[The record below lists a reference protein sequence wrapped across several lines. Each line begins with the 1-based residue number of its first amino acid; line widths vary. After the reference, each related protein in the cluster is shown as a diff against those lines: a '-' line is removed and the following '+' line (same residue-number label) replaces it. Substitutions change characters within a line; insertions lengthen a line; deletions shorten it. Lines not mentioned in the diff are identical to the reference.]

1 MAHNNG
7 IMSPQQYATSSYLL
21 GNLHCPSCVTLIR
34 DLLPETFGDKIS
46 WVSPNLVTSLVTVEH
61 LDADTDDLF
70 KAMGKALE
78 EVGFEIHGA
87 STTSQSASLNGSQ
100 WEGASHIEAG
110 ANSSNVVQE
119 PPTASRPWSRLWS
132 WPAAHTASQTRD
144 RAHIDN
150 CKSCQ
155 KAVMLEKQTS
165 LSTINDECAEEEPK
179 KRDISSSGQQ
189 QHFSVAVDAIPE
201 TSWQATLS
209 IGGMTC
215 AVCSNTITSE
225 LQRRSWISN
234 VVVNLVG
241 NSATVAYADR
251 GRTDDIIEAI
261 EDLGYD
267 AVIDKVVELTG
278 TAQAKEAEEREVEIG
293 IDGMFCARCPERV
306 SQALEDLE
314 LGQVCIL
321 QTPSLARPILRV
333 KYQPTAPDLTVRDIL
348 RAIESADPAL
358 HASIHHPP
366 TLEDR
371 SRAIRAQHQR
381 ALMWRLLLSF
391 TIAIPTFVI
400 GIVYMS
406 ILPMSNPTKHYLEKP
421 WTSGLS
427 RMDVALC
434 VLATPVWLFAADIFH
449 IRAFKEVRTMWKRS
463 SRTPLLQRFYKF
475 GSMNMLISLGTSIAY
490 LSSVIQMIV
499 AAADGQKPEGDHFYF
514 DSVVFLTMFLL
525 GGRVIEAYSKS
536 KTGDAVEKLGQLRP
550 DTANLIEDY
559 QKPTQST
566 IQVPVDHLEYG
577 DIIMVPNGTSPPA
590 DGEIVKGDTTFDE
603 SSLTGESR
611 PVQKLQGEAVFA
623 GTINKGSPVTVRV
636 TGTSGRSMLDQ
647 IVEIVREGQT
657 KRAPIEQI
665 ADMMTTYFVPA
676 ITLFALLTW
685 VVWMSL
691 ALSGAIANHA
701 THTTA
706 GAVAFA
712 FRFAIAVFVI
722 ACPCGLALAAPTAI
736 FVGGGLAAKHG
747 ILAKGGG
754 EAFEKGSKV
763 DCVVFDKTGT
773 LTQGGEPQVTDSMF
787 WLDGSSEAVEKDVL
801 LSALRAVEE
810 SSSHPIAKAI
820 VSYCGSSGK
829 SVELHSADE
838 LAGKGLQAK
847 CQTDGATFD
856 IAVGNE
862 SMMKD
867 LELETTTVAPLLDD
881 WKQAAKSVALVAIK
895 QENRQEWTLAAG
907 LSISDPIRDE
917 APAVV
922 KTLQSAGVQ
931 VWMLSGDNVTTA
943 QAVASL
949 VGIPSANVLAE
960 VLPSEKA
967 AKISY
972 LQQTQPAS
980 DSKRP
985 RATVAMVGDG
995 INDSPALTTAD
1006 VGIAIGSG
1014 SDVAI
1019 SSADFVL
1026 ATSNLNS
1033 VPTLLSLSRA
1043 VLRRVKFNFAWAV
1056 VYNMIALPVAAG
1068 ALYAVKTGDGGHV
1081 MLDPVWA
1088 ALAMAL
1094 SSISVVVSSLCMR
1107 TRLPVIGFRG

>member
-1 MAHNNG
+1 
-7 IMSPQQYATSSYLL
+7 MSSSQYATSSYLL
-21 GNLHCPSCVTLIR
+21 GNLHCPSCVALIR

-46 WVSPNLVTSLVTVEH
+46 WASPNLVTCVVTVEH
-61 LDADTDDLF
+61 LDLDTDDLF
-70 KAMGKALE
+70 NAMGKALE
-78 EVGFEIHGA
+78 DVGFEIHGA
-87 STTSQSASLNGSQ
+87 STTSHSASLSGSH
-100 WEGASHIEAG
+100 WDGASRLEAASNSLPDAHEP
-110 ANSSNVVQE
+110 AN
-119 PPTASRPWSRLWS
+119 TSRPWSRLWP
-132 WPAAHTASQTRD
+132 WPAAQTASQTRD
-144 RAHIDN
+144 QAHFDN

-165 LSTINDECAEEEPK
+165 STSIDDEGAGDK
-179 KRDISSSGQQ
+179 TLKSDAIGSGQQ
-189 QHFSVAVDAIPE
+189 QGFSVAVDAVPQS
-201 TSWQATLS
+201 SWQATLS

-225 LQRRSWISN
+225 LQKHPWISK
-234 VVVNLVG
+234 VAVNLVG
-241 NSATVAYADR
+241 NSATVTYADR
-251 GRTDDIIEAI
+251 QRTDDIVEAI

-267 AVIDKVVELTG
+267 AVIDKVTELSATSQSSEG
-278 TAQAKEAEEREVEIG
+278 EQKEVEIK
-293 IDGMFCARCPERV
+293 IDGMFCPRCPERV
-306 SQALEDLE
+306 GQALDDIQA
-314 LGQVCIL
+314 GPVSIL
-321 QTPSLARPILRV
+321 QTPDLKRPILRL
-333 KYQPTAPDLTVRDIL
+333 KYQPAAPAFTIRNIL
-348 RAIESADPAL
+348 QAIEGADPAL
-358 HASIHHPP
+358 HASVYHPP

-391 TIAIPTFVI
+391 TIAIPTFII

-406 ILPMSNPTKHYLEKP
+406 ILPMSNATKQYLEKP

-449 IRAFKEVRTMWKRS
+449 VRAIKEVRTMWKRT

-499 AAADGQKPEGDHFYF
+499 AAADGHKPEGDHFYF

-525 GGRVIEAYSKS
+525 AGRVIEAYSKS

-566 IQVPVDHLEYG
+566 AQVPVDQLEFG
-577 DIIMVPNGTSPPA
+577 DIIMVPNGASPPA
-590 DGEIVKGDTTFDE
+590 DGEIVKGDTIFDE

-611 PVQKLQGEAVFA
+611 PVQKVQGEAVFA

-647 IVEIVREGQT
+647 IVDIVREGQT

-665 ADMMTTYFVPA
+665 ADIMTTYFVPV
-676 ITLFALLTW
+676 ITLIALLTW
-685 VVWMSL
+685 VIWLSL
-691 ALSGAIANHA
+691 GLSGAVDNHA

-736 FVGGGLAAKHG
+736 FVGGGLAAKYG
-747 ILAKGGG
+747 ILVKGGG
-754 EAFEKGSKV
+754 EAFEKGSKI

-773 LTQGGEPQVTDSMF
+773 LTQGGEPQVTDSKIL
-787 WLDGSSEAVEKDVL
+787 LDGMRGIITEDGL

-820 VSYCGSSGK
+820 VSFCGSNGK
-829 SVELHSADE
+829 SAELVSADE
-838 LAGKGLQAK
+838 LAGKGLQATCK
-847 CQTDGATFD
+847 AGGMTFG

-862 SMMKD
+862 PMMSD
-867 LELETTTVAPLLDD
+867 LDIDLSGIASVLDE
-881 WKQAAKSVALVAIK
+881 WKQAAKSIALVAIK
-895 QENRQEWTLAAG
+895 QESESEWTLAAA

-922 KTLQSAGVQ
+922 KNLQAAGVQ
-931 VWMLSGDNVTTA
+931 VWMLSGDNITTVR
-943 QAVASL
+943 AVASL
-949 VGIPSANVLAE
+949 VGISTENVLAE

-972 LQQTQPAS
+972 LQRTQPAS

-1043 VLRRVKFNFAWAV
+1043 VLRRVKFNFGWAL

-1068 ALYAVKTGDGGHV
+1068 ALYAVKTGDGSHV

-1107 TRLPVIGFRG
+1107 TRLPLIGFRG